1 MEPFGLGHVGPE
13 VEDLQR
19 RLGDLG
25 HACPDDL
32 GVFDQATRAA
42 VRAFQQSRG
51 LEADG
56 QVGDDT
62 WRALIGA
69 SYQLGDRMLYVTR
82 PLLHGDDVQDLQ
94 RRLTRL
100 GFDAGYEDG
109 LYGPQTFDAVRE
121 FQLNV
126 GLDVDGIAGPATV
139 DLLRRLQRRHQVASV
154 VAVREREAL
163 RRPPRLSLA
172 GARLMVD
179 PGHSVADPG
188 LRGPDGTSEHEITWR
203 IATLTEGQL
212 AALGAH
218 VVLSRGPTTSP
229 TPSERA
235 AHANAEDVEA
245 ILSIHLD
252 GHATPLA
259 RGAAGFY
266 FGTVHDVSD
275 RGRTLAQL
283 AVDQL
288 VAVTGTA
295 HCRVHPATTA
305 ILLES
310 RAPAALVSPGYL
322 THPEEGRALSDPAYQ
337 RLVAAAFTDA
347 LVTFLVGA
355 PALEPVG

>member
-25 HACPDDL
+25 HACPDDIE
-32 GVFDQATRAA
+32 VFAQGTRAA
-42 VRAFQQSRG
+42 VRAFQQTRG
-51 LEADG
+51 LTADG
-56 QVGDDT
+56 MVGDDT

-69 SYQLGDRMLYVTR
+69 SYHLGDRMLYVTR

-163 RRPPRLSLA
+163 RRPPRLSVA
-172 GARLMVD
+172 GARVMVD

-188 LRGPDGTSEHEITWR
+188 LTGPDGIREHEVTWR
-203 IATLTEGQL
+203 IAALVEGQL
-212 AALGAH
+212 SALGAH
-218 VVLSRGPTTSP
+218 VVLSRGPSTSP
-229 TPSERA
+229 TPTERA

-245 ILSIHLD
+245 ILSVHLD
-252 GHATPLA
+252 GHASPLA
-259 RGAAGFY
+259 CGVAGFH
-266 FGTVHDVSD
+266 FGTVLDTSD

-283 AVDQL
+283 AVDRIVEL
-288 VAVTGTA
+288 TGTA
-295 HCRVHPATTA
+295 DCRVHPATTA

-310 RAPAALVSPGYL
+310 RAPAALISPGYL
-322 THPEEGRALSDPAYQ
+322 SHPQEGRALADPVYQ
-337 RLVAAAFTDA
+337 RLVATGLTDA
-347 LVTFLVGA
+347 MVTFLVGSPA
-355 PALEPVG
+355 PVPVG